1 MVLSCPYGNSHEP
14 LEADTTMYKYPW
26 IAFEAWLATDEK
38 ECRSLH
44 RHVTGHGEKNPGEA
58 VIIAPWPYMA

>member
-1 MVLSCPYGNSHEP
+1 MVLSCSYGDSHEP
-14 LEADTTMYKYPW
+14 LKADTTMCKYPW

-44 RHVTGHGEKNPGEA
+44 RHVTGQGDLGEA
-58 VIIAPWPYMA
+58 VITAPWPYMA